1 MRTLFYFHETDIF
14 PYQPIHPIWMIIC
27 ILLSFAF
34 FFLIDQTTKFMTKTN
49 IRVNTNSNWLKQN
62 TLLSFIHSLICSIWI
77 IISVIRAPEMLAD
90 PLSHINF
97 FNYALIAF
105 SIGYFFWDFYD
116 CVQNSTSSTFAILIH
131 HIIVITFF
139 VHILVRTRNIGY
151 GLYAL
156 SLEINSVF
164 LHVRRLLRWYLPLSL
179 TANNKKLLTLSIDI
193 GNYIT
198 FIIFRF
204 GIIIIGLR
212 ALAMQR
218 NRVSPIVHIFTTV
231 CTSSIGILNIV
242 LFYRLI
248 KNQIS
253 RKLKIKYDKLS
264 DDNILMMN
272 NHVILPS

>member
-1 MRTLFYFHETDIF
+1 MSPLFYFHETDIF
-14 PYQPIHPIWMIIC
+14 PYEPIHPMWMIIC
-27 ILLSFAF
+27 ILLSFVF
-34 FFLIDQTTKFMTKTN
+34 FLLIDQTTKFISKTN
-49 IRVNTNSNWLKQN
+49 IRVNTNNNWLKQN

-77 IISVIRAPEMLAD
+77 FFSVTRTPEMLDD

-116 CVQNSTSSTFAILIH
+116 CIQNSTSSTFGILIH
-131 HIIVITFF
+131 HVIVITFF
-139 VHILVRTRNIGY
+139 VHMLVCTRNIGY

-164 LHVRRLLRWYLPLSL
+164 LHARRLLRWYLPTSL
-179 TANNKKLLTLSIDI
+179 TVNNKKFLTLSIDI

-204 GIIIIGLR
+204 GIVIIGLR
-212 ALAMQR
+212 ALVIQR
-218 NRVSPIVHIFTTV
+218 NRVSPIVHIFTTI
-231 CTSSIGILNIV
+231 CISSIGILNIV

-248 KNQIS
+248 KNQIR
-253 RKLKIKYDKLS
+253 RKFKKKYNKLT
-264 DDNILMMN
+264 DDNILMIN